1 MNLKAF
7 FNMNFFKE
15 NIKKSKGLLA
25 FLLGIIPIINIII
38 LIILLTGN
46 EGILVDFNTLS
57 FITYAGIIFVPL
69 SLSITLFSF
78 ILHFF

>member
-57 FITYAGIIFVPL
+57 
-69 SLSITLFSF
+69 S
-78 ILHFF
+78 

>member
-38 LIILLTGN
+38 
-46 EGILVDFNTLS
+46 
-57 FITYAGIIFVPL
+57 
-69 SLSITLFSF
+69 
-78 ILHFF
+78 